1 MFASISARSENA
13 YQAANETAFLTGHFH
28 QQNVI
33 ANGERN
39 TMRFQSGYKYKI
51 ASVNHKDLFAGFNDS
66 ARYCSPHTLCTNN
79 IRLR

>member
-51 ASVNHKDLFAGFNDS
+51 ASPC
-66 ARYCSPHTLCTNN
+66 YCSSHTLRTNN